1 VDSEKV
7 TKYMDK
13 SELLKFHPMSSL
25 VANSRFCLLFC
36 TIISLFSA
44 LLAKTTVHTYFP
56 QTPHELKVYHLQGTQ
71 PGATILVIAAVHG
84 DEAAPFLAAD
94 SFVDLSLKQGNMI
107 IIPRANPPAIAVQR
121 RFVNAD
127 MNRRFAQTSHTMY
140 EDEVVSV
147 IKKYAHMSD
156 VLLNLHE
163 GGGFYRHTWE
173 GPNHNPQKYGQ
184 CLIADADSF
193 FVEKTGKYINLK
205 KIAEDIIE
213 QINKQ
218 IDIPEYTYRFNN
230 HDTMNRNTRHVVQRG
245 SASFFGLTVA
255 NIPSYGLEVSSN
267 LPSEK
272 LKIEYMAL
280 LINEFMNYYGVIR
293 YSPIL
298 TEEKPVLRFV
308 LARIN
313 GEKRYF
319 EANDVIALTSG
330 STFQIT
336 DILTNYPRG
345 NYAHVVGLGNRNDV
359 GKTFNI
365 TQNTEIII
373 YKDHLVTARL
383 PIRVVS
389 EVIAFEGFRVNIVDE
404 KKSVNVL
411 PGETLTVTDGAT
423 FEIIGPISPN
433 PNVTFHVA
441 GAGSSRLINTSTGLN
456 ERFAVNSEKTLYEID
471 INERGRSIA
480 KSFLQIR
487 PIVPGLLHITH
498 NGFDV
503 YMAPGD
509 TLFTRYNDTLFI
521 HEVELNGLSTD
532 KVKVN
537 FAGYILDPRKDA
549 EDRGGNIYL
558 NSRGLIP
565 RFAVNPPVRDT
576 YEIHVL
582 YKTKRYA
589 TYTVVV
595 RI

>member
-1 VDSEKV
+1 MWENKLQN
-7 TKYMDK
+7 KYY
-13 SELLKFHPMSSL
+13 SVFLKKNLNIFI
-25 VANSRFCLLFC
+25 FICFI
-36 TIISLFSA
+36 TSLFSY
-44 LLAKTTVHTYFP
+44 LSAKTTVHTYFP

-71 PGATILVIAAVHG
+71 PGPTILVMAAVHG
-84 DEAAPFLAAD
+84 DETAPFLSAD
-94 SFVDLSLKQGNMI
+94 AFVDISLKTGNMI

-127 MNRRFAQTSHTMY
+127 MNRRFAQTTHSIY
-140 EDEVVSV
+140 EDEIVSV

-218 IDIPEYTYRFNN
+218 IDILEYTYRFNN
-230 HDTMNRNTRHVVQRG
+230 HDTLNRNTHHAVQRG

-255 NIPSYGLEVSSN
+255 NIPSYGLEVSSS
-267 LPSEK
+267 LPSER
-272 LKIEYMAL
+272 LKMEYMAL
-280 LINEFMNYYGVIR
+280 LINEFMNYFGVLR
-293 YSPIL
+293 YSPHL
-298 TEEKPVLRFV
+298 TEEKPVLRYV

-319 EANDVIALTSG
+319 EANDVIALTNG
-330 STFQIT
+330 STLQIT
-336 DILTNYPRG
+336 DIMTNYPRG

-359 GKTFNI
+359 GKTFTI
-365 TQNTEIII
+365 TQNTDLII
-373 YKDHLVTARL
+373 YKDHLITAKL

-389 EVIAFEGFRVNIVDE
+389 EVIAFEGFQVNIVDQ
-404 KKSVNVL
+404 KQTVNVL

-423 FEIIGPISPN
+423 FEIIGPINPN
-433 PNVTFHVA
+433 PNVSFQVA
-441 GAGSSRLINTSTGLN
+441 GAGNTRLINTGTGLN
-456 ERFAVNSEKTLYEID
+456 ERSALNSERTIYEID
-471 INERGRSIA
+471 IRERGRTVA
-480 KSFLQIR
+480 TSFLQLR

-498 NGFDV
+498 NGTDV
-503 YMAPGD
+503 FMAPGD
-509 TLFTRYNDTLFI
+509 TLFTRYNDTIFI
-521 HEVELNGLSTD
+521 HNVELNGLSTD

-558 NSRGLIP
+558 NSKGLLP
-565 RFAVNPPVRDT
+565 RFAVNPPIRDT

-589 TYTVVV
+589 TYTIVV
-595 RI
+595 RR